1 MADRTGMV
9 TVIVVEEALI
19 TGWKDQAYSCSAQ
32 LIPIPSQWN
41 QGRKSAQMQ
50 ICRDWKHWV
59 RLLKLCMY
67 VCMYVCVCVCVIM
80 SYRCPYS
87 LHCVRSRE
95 AALHLS
101 WACHMT
107 PSGTQPTVSMI
118 HTHIYTH
125 THTHTQ
131 VLKDAY
137 TLIHTHTT

>member
-1 MADRTGMV
+1 
-9 TVIVVEEALI
+9 
-19 TGWKDQAYSCSAQ
+19 
-32 LIPIPSQWN
+32 
-41 QGRKSAQMQ
+41 
-50 ICRDWKHWV
+50 
-59 RLLKLCMY
+59 MY

-125 THTHTQ
+125 THTHTGP
-131 VLKDAY
+131 KGC
-137 TLIHTHTT
+137 IHTHPHTHYINVLHTHTRTETSAHTPAPLRECPRGVSAVCVRLTHSSKSCNRPSLDVCGGGAGGLQSGASK